1 MSNLAPQSEILNL
14 APSKTSQ
21 TSFSKTIKNNPK
33 EEKAGENERESFL
46 NALLASIE
54 ETNEHLPTH
63 MKISESE
70 IVGEVIQKLQI
81 GNFDEG
87 DKISVFESAPLM
99 QILSV
104 LDKLKTDLSNVKLAN
119 LANNNTLLQ
128 LIKNENNFNALKN
141 ANSLGELLN
150 LAKDMGLEVRDIKVD
165 RLLDLKATFPN
176 LDKKDFFKGAIDNVF
191 KEVLN
196 HKLAHI
202 EKGLDKNLHT
212 QNKTPAKTN
221 EANSLLSKTLQN
233 LDSLIKKEDKT
244 HQFDK
249 AKKENDEE
257 IELKIPIK
265 TNKNEILNEV
275 VEKFSQK
282 TKINEKETQS
292 KETLKLKE
300 EIKEPNLEPKKENLN
315 IQKENFKTQNLKEMT
330 HLGKEPLNKPD
341 ENVNLQEKTKS
352 PLKETVLNATLGK
365 DIAKETIKETPNVKD
380 FMQPDENV
388 NLQEKTKSPLKETVL
403 NATLGKDIAKE
414 TIKET
419 PNVKDFMQPDENV
432 NLQEKTKSPLKET
445 VLNATLGKDIA
456 KETIKETPNVKDFMQ
471 KEFTQKETS
480 KENLKDVKLNH
491 LSEGLKI
498 TSENLTKVVQNKTSE
513 NLFSELLNKET
524 NKELF
529 TKENGENTAD
539 TEKSGIDDL
548 NNLVKDLSRVSQNQK
563 IISPKETLQYF
574 SKDLKEAMEQYKAPI
589 TKLSITLNPSNLGEV
604 EVTLVQRGANLHINF
619 NSNHN
624 AMNLFLQH
632 QAEFKNSLVNMGFTG
647 LEMNFSEQGKR
658 EQQQEKKAKSHYY
671 EENFE
676 EENSPKINLE
686 LVLAKYF

>member
-21 TSFSKTIKNNPK
+21 ASFSKTIKNNPK
-33 EEKAGENERESFL
+33 EEKTGENERESFL
-46 NALLASIE
+46 NSLLASIE

-70 IVGEVIQKLQI
+70 IVGEVMQKLQI

-150 LAKDMGLEVRDIKVD
+150 LAKDMGLEVRNIKVD

-202 EKGLDKNLHT
+202 EKSLDKNLHT
-212 QNKTPAKTN
+212 QNKTPIKTN

-244 HQFDK
+244 RQLDQG
-249 AKKENDEE
+249 KKESDEE
-257 IELKIPIK
+257 IELKTPIK

-300 EIKEPNLEPKKENLN
+300 EIKEPNLELKKENLN
-315 IQKENFKTQNLKEMT
+315 TQKENLKTQKEDLKEMT

-352 PLKETVLNATLGK
+352 PLKEAVLNATLGK
-365 DIAKETIKETPNVKD
+365 DIAKETIKET
-380 FMQPDENV
+380 
-388 NLQEKTKSPLKETVL
+388 L
-403 NATLGKDIAKE
+403 
-414 TIKET
+414 
-419 PNVKDFMQPDENV
+419 
-432 NLQEKTKSPLKET
+432 
-445 VLNATLGKDIA
+445 
-456 KETIKETPNVKDFMQ
+456 NVKDFMQ

-529 TKENGENTAD
+529 TKENGENTAN

-548 NNLVKDLSRVSQNQK
+548 NNLVKDLSRVNQNQK

-647 LEMNFSEQGKR
+647 LEMNFSDQGKK
-658 EQQQEKKAKSHYY
+658 EQQQEKKSKSHYY

-676 EENSPKINLE
+676 EESGPKINLE

>member
-21 TSFSKTIKNNPK
+21 ASFSKTIKNNPK
-33 EEKAGENERESFL
+33 EEKTGENERESFL
-46 NALLASIE
+46 NSLLASIE

-70 IVGEVIQKLQI
+70 IVGEVMQKLQI

-202 EKGLDKNLHT
+202 EKSLDKNLHT
-212 QNKTPAKTN
+212 QNKTPIKTN

-249 AKKENDEE
+249 TKKESDEE
-257 IELKIPIK
+257 IELKTPIK

-300 EIKEPNLEPKKENLN
+300 EIKEPNLESKKENLN
-315 IQKENFKTQNLKEMT
+315 TQKENLKTQKEDLKEMT

-352 PLKETVLNATLGK
+352 PLKEAVLNATLGK
-365 DIAKETIKETPNVKD
+365 DIAKETIKET
-380 FMQPDENV
+380 
-388 NLQEKTKSPLKETVL
+388 L
-403 NATLGKDIAKE
+403 
-414 TIKET
+414 
-419 PNVKDFMQPDENV
+419 
-432 NLQEKTKSPLKET
+432 
-445 VLNATLGKDIA
+445 
-456 KETIKETPNVKDFMQ
+456 NVKDFMQ

-529 TKENGENTAD
+529 TKENGENTAN

-548 NNLVKDLSRVSQNQK
+548 NNLVKDLSRVNQNQK
-563 IISPKETLQYF
+563 IISSKETLQYF

-647 LEMNFSEQGKR
+647 LEMNFSDQGKK
-658 EQQQEKKAKSHYY
+658 EQQQEKKSKSHYY

-676 EENSPKINLE
+676 EESGPKINLE

>member
-21 TSFSKTIKNNPK
+21 ASFSKTIKNNPK

-46 NALLASIE
+46 NSLLASIE

-70 IVGEVIQKLQI
+70 IVGEVMQKLQI

-202 EKGLDKNLHT
+202 EKNLDTNLHT
-212 QNKTPAKTN
+212 QNKTPIKAN

-249 AKKENDEE
+249 TKKESDEE
-257 IELKIPIK
+257 TELKTPIK

-300 EIKEPNLEPKKENLN
+300 EIKEPNLEPKKENLST
-315 IQKENFKTQNLKEMT
+315 QKENLKTQKEDLKETT
-330 HLGKEPLNKPD
+330 HLSKEPLNKSD

-352 PLKETVLNATLGK
+352 PLKEAVLNATLGK
-365 DIAKETIKETPNVKD
+365 DVAKETIKET
-380 FMQPDENV
+380 
-388 NLQEKTKSPLKETVL
+388 L
-403 NATLGKDIAKE
+403 
-414 TIKET
+414 
-419 PNVKDFMQPDENV
+419 
-432 NLQEKTKSPLKET
+432 
-445 VLNATLGKDIA
+445 
-456 KETIKETPNVKDFMQ
+456 NVKDFMQ

-480 KENLKDVKLNH
+480 KENLKDVKLNR

-529 TKENGENTAD
+529 TKENGENTAN

-548 NNLVKDLSRVSQNQK
+548 NNLVKDLSRVNQNQK

-647 LEMNFSEQGKR
+647 LEMNFSDQGKK
-658 EQQQEKKAKSHYY
+658 EQQQEKKSKSHYY

-676 EENSPKINLE
+676 EESGPKINLE

>member
-21 TSFSKTIKNNPK
+21 ASFSKTIKNNPK

-46 NALLASIE
+46 NSLLASIE

-70 IVGEVIQKLQI
+70 IVGEVMQKLQI

-87 DKISVFESAPLM
+87 DKISIFESAPLM

-202 EKGLDKNLHT
+202 EKNLDTNLHT
-212 QNKTPAKTN
+212 QNKTPIKTN

-249 AKKENDEE
+249 TKKENDEE
-257 IELKIPIK
+257 TELKTPIK

-292 KETLKLKE
+292 KETFKLKE
-300 EIKEPNLEPKKENLN
+300 EIKEPNLEPKKENLST
-315 IQKENFKTQNLKEMT
+315 QKENLKTQKEDLKEMA
-330 HLGKEPLNKPD
+330 HLGKEPLNKSD

-352 PLKETVLNATLGK
+352 PLKEAVLNATLGK
-365 DIAKETIKETPNVKD
+365 DVAKETIKET
-380 FMQPDENV
+380 
-388 NLQEKTKSPLKETVL
+388 L
-403 NATLGKDIAKE
+403 
-414 TIKET
+414 
-419 PNVKDFMQPDENV
+419 
-432 NLQEKTKSPLKET
+432 
-445 VLNATLGKDIA
+445 
-456 KETIKETPNVKDFMQ
+456 NVKDFMQ

-529 TKENGENTAD
+529 TKENGENTAN

-548 NNLVKDLSRVSQNQK
+548 NNLVKDLSRVNQNQK

-676 EENSPKINLE
+676 EESGPKINLE

>member
-21 TSFSKTIKNNPK
+21 ASFSKTIKNNPK

-46 NALLASIE
+46 NSLLASIE

-70 IVGEVIQKLQI
+70 IVGEVMQKLQI

-87 DKISVFESAPLM
+87 DKISIFESAPLM

-202 EKGLDKNLHT
+202 EKNLDTNLHT
-212 QNKTPAKTN
+212 QNKTPIKTN

-249 AKKENDEE
+249 TKKENDEE
-257 IELKIPIK
+257 TELKTPIK

-300 EIKEPNLEPKKENLN
+300 EIKESNLEPKKENLST
-315 IQKENFKTQNLKEMT
+315 QKENLKTQKEDLKEMT
-330 HLGKEPLNKPD
+330 HLGKEPLNKSD

-352 PLKETVLNATLGK
+352 PLKEAVLNATLGK
-365 DIAKETIKETPNVKD
+365 DVAKETIKET
-380 FMQPDENV
+380 
-388 NLQEKTKSPLKETVL
+388 L
-403 NATLGKDIAKE
+403 
-414 TIKET
+414 
-419 PNVKDFMQPDENV
+419 
-432 NLQEKTKSPLKET
+432 
-445 VLNATLGKDIA
+445 
-456 KETIKETPNVKDFMQ
+456 NVKDFMQ

-529 TKENGENTAD
+529 TKENGENTAN

-548 NNLVKDLSRVSQNQK
+548 NNLVKDLSRVNQNQK

>member
-21 TSFSKTIKNNPK
+21 ASFSKTIKNNPK

-46 NALLASIE
+46 NSLLASIE

-70 IVGEVIQKLQI
+70 IVGEVMQKLQI

-202 EKGLDKNLHT
+202 EKSLDKNLHT

-233 LDSLIKKEDKT
+233 LDFLIKKEDKT

-257 IELKIPIK
+257 IELKTPIK

-292 KETLKLKE
+292 KETFKLKE
-300 EIKEPNLEPKKENLN
+300 EIKEPNLEPKKENLST
-315 IQKENFKTQNLKEMT
+315 QKENLKTQKEDLKEMA

-352 PLKETVLNATLGK
+352 PLKEAVLNATLGK

-380 FMQPDENV
+380 F
-388 NLQEKTKSPLKETVL
+388 
-403 NATLGKDIAKE
+403 I
-414 TIKET
+414 
-419 PNVKDFMQPDENV
+419 
-432 NLQEKTKSPLKET
+432 
-445 VLNATLGKDIA
+445 
-456 KETIKETPNVKDFMQ
+456 Q

-529 TKENGENTAD
+529 TKENGENTAN

-548 NNLVKDLSRVSQNQK
+548 NNLVKDLSRVNQNQK

-574 SKDLKEAMEQYKAPI
+574 SKDLKEAMQEYKAPI

>member
-21 TSFSKTIKNNPK
+21 ASFGKTIKNNPK

-46 NALLASIE
+46 NSLLASIE

-70 IVGEVIQKLQI
+70 IVGEVMQKLQI
-81 GNFDEG
+81 GNFDER

-202 EKGLDKNLHT
+202 EKNLDTNLHT
-212 QNKTPAKTN
+212 QNKTPIKTN

-249 AKKENDEE
+249 TKKENDEE
-257 IELKIPIK
+257 TELKTPIK

-300 EIKEPNLEPKKENLN
+300 EIKEPNLEPKKENLST
-315 IQKENFKTQNLKEMT
+315 QKENLKTQKEDLKEMT
-330 HLGKEPLNKPD
+330 HLGKEPLNKSD

-352 PLKETVLNATLGK
+352 PLKEAVLNATLGK
-365 DIAKETIKETPNVKD
+365 DVAKETIKET
-380 FMQPDENV
+380 
-388 NLQEKTKSPLKETVL
+388 L
-403 NATLGKDIAKE
+403 
-414 TIKET
+414 
-419 PNVKDFMQPDENV
+419 
-432 NLQEKTKSPLKET
+432 
-445 VLNATLGKDIA
+445 
-456 KETIKETPNVKDFMQ
+456 NVKDFMQ

-529 TKENGENTAD
+529 TKENGENTAN

-548 NNLVKDLSRVSQNQK
+548 NNLVKDLSRVNQNQK

-647 LEMNFSEQGKR
+647 LEMNFSDQGKK
-658 EQQQEKKAKSHYY
+658 EQQQEKKSKSHYY

-676 EENSPKINLE
+676 EESGPKINLE

>member
-21 TSFSKTIKNNPK
+21 ASFGKTIKNNPK

-46 NALLASIE
+46 NSLLASIE

-70 IVGEVIQKLQI
+70 IVGEVMQKLQI

-202 EKGLDKNLHT
+202 EKNLDTNLHT
-212 QNKTPAKTN
+212 QNKTPIKTN

-244 HQFDK
+244 RQLNQG
-249 AKKENDEE
+249 KKESDEE
-257 IELKIPIK
+257 TELKTPIK

-292 KETLKLKE
+292 KETFKLKE
-300 EIKEPNLEPKKENLN
+300 EIKEPNLEPKKENLST
-315 IQKENFKTQNLKEMT
+315 QKENLKTQKEDLKEMT
-330 HLGKEPLNKPD
+330 HLSKEPLNKSD

-352 PLKETVLNATLGK
+352 PLKEAVLNATLGK
-365 DIAKETIKETPNVKD
+365 DVAKETIKET
-380 FMQPDENV
+380 
-388 NLQEKTKSPLKETVL
+388 L
-403 NATLGKDIAKE
+403 
-414 TIKET
+414 
-419 PNVKDFMQPDENV
+419 
-432 NLQEKTKSPLKET
+432 
-445 VLNATLGKDIA
+445 
-456 KETIKETPNVKDFMQ
+456 NVKDFMQ

-529 TKENGENTAD
+529 TKENGENTAN

-548 NNLVKDLSRVSQNQK
+548 NNLVKDLSRVNQNQK

-647 LEMNFSEQGKR
+647 LEMNFSDQGKK
-658 EQQQEKKAKSHYY
+658 EQQQEKKSKSHYY

-676 EENSPKINLE
+676 EESGPKINLE

>member
-1 MSNLAPQSEILNL
+1 MSNLSPQSEILNL

-21 TSFSKTIKNNPK
+21 ASFSKTIKNNPK

-46 NALLASIE
+46 NSLLASIE

-70 IVGEVIQKLQI
+70 IVGEVMQKLQI

-202 EKGLDKNLHT
+202 EKNLDTNLHT
-212 QNKTPAKTN
+212 QNKTPIKTN

-249 AKKENDEE
+249 TKKENDEE
-257 IELKIPIK
+257 TEPKTPIK

-292 KETLKLKE
+292 KETFKLKE
-300 EIKEPNLEPKKENLN
+300 EIKEPNLEPKKENLST
-315 IQKENFKTQNLKEMT
+315 QKENLKTQKEDLKEMA
-330 HLGKEPLNKPD
+330 HLGKEPLNKSD

-352 PLKETVLNATLGK
+352 PLKEAVLNATLGK
-365 DIAKETIKETPNVKD
+365 DVAKETIKET
-380 FMQPDENV
+380 
-388 NLQEKTKSPLKETVL
+388 L
-403 NATLGKDIAKE
+403 
-414 TIKET
+414 
-419 PNVKDFMQPDENV
+419 
-432 NLQEKTKSPLKET
+432 
-445 VLNATLGKDIA
+445 
-456 KETIKETPNVKDFMQ
+456 NVKDFMQ

-529 TKENGENTAD
+529 TKENGENTAN

-548 NNLVKDLSRVSQNQK
+548 NNLVKDLSRVNQNQK

-647 LEMNFSEQGKR
+647 LEMNFSDQGKK

>member
-21 TSFSKTIKNNPK
+21 ASFSKTIKNNPK

-54 ETNEHLPTH
+54 ETNEYLPTH

-70 IVGEVIQKLQI
+70 IVGEVMQKLQI

-150 LAKDMGLEVRDIKVD
+150 LAKDMGLEVRDIKID

-202 EKGLDKNLHT
+202 EKSLDKNLHT

-233 LDSLIKKEDKT
+233 LDFLIKKEDKT

-257 IELKIPIK
+257 IELKTPIK

-292 KETLKLKE
+292 KETFKLKE
-300 EIKEPNLEPKKENLN
+300 EIKEPNLEPKKENLST
-315 IQKENFKTQNLKEMT
+315 QKENLKTQKEDLKEMT
-330 HLGKEPLNKPD
+330 HLGKEPLNKSD

-352 PLKETVLNATLGK
+352 PLKEAVLNATLGK
-365 DIAKETIKETPNVKD
+365 DVAKETIKET
-380 FMQPDENV
+380 
-388 NLQEKTKSPLKETVL
+388 L
-403 NATLGKDIAKE
+403 
-414 TIKET
+414 
-419 PNVKDFMQPDENV
+419 
-432 NLQEKTKSPLKET
+432 
-445 VLNATLGKDIA
+445 
-456 KETIKETPNVKDFMQ
+456 NVKDFMQ

-480 KENLKDVKLNH
+480 KENLKDVKLNR

-529 TKENGENTAD
+529 TKENGENTAN

-548 NNLVKDLSRVSQNQK
+548 NNLVKDLSRVNQNQK

-647 LEMNFSEQGKR
+647 LEMNFSDQGKK
-658 EQQQEKKAKSHYY
+658 EQQQEKKSKSHYY

-676 EENSPKINLE
+676 EESGPKINLE

>member
-21 TSFSKTIKNNPK
+21 ASFGKTIKNNPK

-46 NALLASIE
+46 NSLLASIE

-70 IVGEVIQKLQI
+70 IVGEVMQKLQI

-202 EKGLDKNLHT
+202 EKNLDTNLHT
-212 QNKTPAKTN
+212 QNKTPIKTN

-244 HQFDK
+244 RQLNQG
-249 AKKENDEE
+249 KKESDEE
-257 IELKIPIK
+257 TELKTPIK

-292 KETLKLKE
+292 KETFKLKE
-300 EIKEPNLEPKKENLN
+300 A
-315 IQKENFKTQNLKEMT
+315 
-330 HLGKEPLNKPD
+330 
-341 ENVNLQEKTKS
+341 
-352 PLKETVLNATLGK
+352 VLNATLGK
-365 DIAKETIKETPNVKD
+365 DVAKETIKET
-380 FMQPDENV
+380 
-388 NLQEKTKSPLKETVL
+388 L
-403 NATLGKDIAKE
+403 
-414 TIKET
+414 
-419 PNVKDFMQPDENV
+419 
-432 NLQEKTKSPLKET
+432 
-445 VLNATLGKDIA
+445 
-456 KETIKETPNVKDFMQ
+456 NVKDFMQ

-529 TKENGENTAD
+529 TKENGENTAN

-548 NNLVKDLSRVSQNQK
+548 NNLVKDLSRVNQNQK

-647 LEMNFSEQGKR
+647 LEMNFSDQGKK
-658 EQQQEKKAKSHYY
+658 EQQQEKKSKSHYY

-676 EENSPKINLE
+676 EESGPKINLE

>member
-21 TSFSKTIKNNPK
+21 ASFSKTIKNNPK
-33 EEKAGENERESFL
+33 EEKTGENERESFL
-46 NALLASIE
+46 NSLLASIE

-70 IVGEVIQKLQI
+70 IVGEVMQKLQI

-128 LIKNENNFNALKN
+128 LIKNENNFNALKS

-150 LAKDMGLEVRDIKVD
+150 LAKDMGLEVRNIKVD

-202 EKGLDKNLHT
+202 EKSLDKNLHT
-212 QNKTPAKTN
+212 QNKTPIKTN

-249 AKKENDEE
+249 TKKESDEE
-257 IELKIPIK
+257 IELKTPIK

-300 EIKEPNLEPKKENLN
+300 EIKEPNLELKKENLN
-315 IQKENFKTQNLKEMT
+315 TQKENLKTQKEDLKEMT

-352 PLKETVLNATLGK
+352 PLKEAVLNATLGK
-365 DIAKETIKETPNVKD
+365 DIAKETIKET
-380 FMQPDENV
+380 
-388 NLQEKTKSPLKETVL
+388 L
-403 NATLGKDIAKE
+403 
-414 TIKET
+414 
-419 PNVKDFMQPDENV
+419 
-432 NLQEKTKSPLKET
+432 
-445 VLNATLGKDIA
+445 
-456 KETIKETPNVKDFMQ
+456 NVKDFMQ

-529 TKENGENTAD
+529 TKENGENTAN

-548 NNLVKDLSRVSQNQK
+548 NNLVKDLSRVNQNQK

-647 LEMNFSEQGKR
+647 LEMNFSDQGKK
-658 EQQQEKKAKSHYY
+658 EQQQEKKSKSHYY

-676 EENSPKINLE
+676 EESGPKINLE

>member
-1 MSNLAPQSEILNL
+1 MSNLSPQSEILNL

-21 TSFSKTIKNNPK
+21 ASFSKTIKNNPK

-46 NALLASIE
+46 NSLLASIE

-70 IVGEVIQKLQI
+70 IVGEVMQKLQI

-87 DKISVFESAPLM
+87 DKISIFESAPLM

-202 EKGLDKNLHT
+202 EKNLDTNLHT
-212 QNKTPAKTN
+212 QNKTPIKTN

-249 AKKENDEE
+249 TKKESDEE
-257 IELKIPIK
+257 TELKTPIK

-300 EIKEPNLEPKKENLN
+300 EIKEPNLEPKKENLST
-315 IQKENFKTQNLKEMT
+315 QKENLKTQKEDLKEMT
-330 HLGKEPLNKPD
+330 HLGKEPLNKSD

-352 PLKETVLNATLGK
+352 PLKEAVLNATLGK
-365 DIAKETIKETPNVKD
+365 DVAKETIKET
-380 FMQPDENV
+380 
-388 NLQEKTKSPLKETVL
+388 L
-403 NATLGKDIAKE
+403 
-414 TIKET
+414 
-419 PNVKDFMQPDENV
+419 
-432 NLQEKTKSPLKET
+432 
-445 VLNATLGKDIA
+445 
-456 KETIKETPNVKDFMQ
+456 NVKDFMQ

-529 TKENGENTAD
+529 TKENGENTAN

-548 NNLVKDLSRVSQNQK
+548 NNLVKDLSRVNQNQK

-647 LEMNFSEQGKR
+647 LEMNFSDQGKK
-658 EQQQEKKAKSHYY
+658 EQQQEKKSKSHYY

-676 EENSPKINLE
+676 EESGPKINLE

>member
-1 MSNLAPQSEILNL
+1 MSNLSPQSEILNL

-21 TSFSKTIKNNPK
+21 ASFSKTIKNNPK

-46 NALLASIE
+46 NSLLASIE

-70 IVGEVIQKLQI
+70 IVGEVMQKLQI

-87 DKISVFESAPLM
+87 DKISIFESAPLM

-202 EKGLDKNLHT
+202 EKNLDTNLHT
-212 QNKTPAKTN
+212 QNKTPIKTN

-244 HQFDK
+244 RQLDQG
-249 AKKENDEE
+249 KKESDEE
-257 IELKIPIK
+257 TELKTPIK

-300 EIKEPNLEPKKENLN
+300 EIKEPNLEPKKENLST
-315 IQKENFKTQNLKEMT
+315 QKENLKTQKEDLKEMT
-330 HLGKEPLNKPD
+330 HLGKEPLNKSD

-352 PLKETVLNATLGK
+352 PLKEAVLNATLGK
-365 DIAKETIKETPNVKD
+365 DVAKETIKET
-380 FMQPDENV
+380 
-388 NLQEKTKSPLKETVL
+388 L
-403 NATLGKDIAKE
+403 
-414 TIKET
+414 
-419 PNVKDFMQPDENV
+419 
-432 NLQEKTKSPLKET
+432 
-445 VLNATLGKDIA
+445 
-456 KETIKETPNVKDFMQ
+456 NVKDFMQ

-529 TKENGENTAD
+529 TKENGENTAN

-548 NNLVKDLSRVSQNQK
+548 NNLVKDLSRVNQNQK

-647 LEMNFSEQGKR
+647 LEMNFSDQGKK
-658 EQQQEKKAKSHYY
+658 EQQQEKKSKSHYY

-676 EENSPKINLE
+676 EESGPKINLE

>member
-21 TSFSKTIKNNPK
+21 ASFSKTIKNNPK

-46 NALLASIE
+46 NSLLASIE

-70 IVGEVIQKLQI
+70 IVGEVMQKLQI

-104 LDKLKTDLSNVKLAN
+104 LDKLKTDLSDVKLAN

-202 EKGLDKNLHT
+202 EKNLDTNLHT
-212 QNKTPAKTN
+212 QNKTPIKTN

-249 AKKENDEE
+249 TKKESDEE
-257 IELKIPIK
+257 TELKTPIK

-300 EIKEPNLEPKKENLN
+300 EIKEPNLEPKKENLST
-315 IQKENFKTQNLKEMT
+315 QKENLKTQKEDLKEMT
-330 HLGKEPLNKPD
+330 HLSKEPLNKSD

-352 PLKETVLNATLGK
+352 PLKEAVLNATLGK
-365 DIAKETIKETPNVKD
+365 DVAKETIKET
-380 FMQPDENV
+380 
-388 NLQEKTKSPLKETVL
+388 L
-403 NATLGKDIAKE
+403 
-414 TIKET
+414 
-419 PNVKDFMQPDENV
+419 
-432 NLQEKTKSPLKET
+432 
-445 VLNATLGKDIA
+445 
-456 KETIKETPNVKDFMQ
+456 NVKDFMQ

-529 TKENGENTAD
+529 TKENGENTAN

-548 NNLVKDLSRVSQNQK
+548 NNLVKDLSRVNQNQK

-647 LEMNFSEQGKR
+647 LEMNFSDQGKK
-658 EQQQEKKAKSHYY
+658 EQQQEKKSKSHYY

-676 EENSPKINLE
+676 EESGPKINLE

>member
-21 TSFSKTIKNNPK
+21 ASFSKTIKNNPK

-46 NALLASIE
+46 NSLLASIE

-70 IVGEVIQKLQI
+70 IVGEVMQKLQI

-202 EKGLDKNLHT
+202 EKNLDTNLHT
-212 QNKTPAKTN
+212 QNKTPIKTN

-244 HQFDK
+244 RQLNQG
-249 AKKENDEE
+249 KKESNEE
-257 IELKIPIK
+257 TELKTPIK

-292 KETLKLKE
+292 KETFKLKE
-300 EIKEPNLEPKKENLN
+300 EIKEPNLEPKKENLST
-315 IQKENFKTQNLKEMT
+315 QKENLKTQKEDLKEMA
-330 HLGKEPLNKPD
+330 HLGKEPLNKSD

-352 PLKETVLNATLGK
+352 PLKEAVLNATLGK
-365 DIAKETIKETPNVKD
+365 DVAKETIKET
-380 FMQPDENV
+380 
-388 NLQEKTKSPLKETVL
+388 L
-403 NATLGKDIAKE
+403 
-414 TIKET
+414 
-419 PNVKDFMQPDENV
+419 
-432 NLQEKTKSPLKET
+432 
-445 VLNATLGKDIA
+445 
-456 KETIKETPNVKDFMQ
+456 NVKDFMQ

-529 TKENGENTAD
+529 TKENGENTAN

-548 NNLVKDLSRVSQNQK
+548 NNLVKDLSRVNQNQK

-647 LEMNFSEQGKR
+647 LEMNFSDQGKK
-658 EQQQEKKAKSHYY
+658 EQQQEKKSKSHYY

-676 EENSPKINLE
+676 EESGPKINLE

>member
-21 TSFSKTIKNNPK
+21 ASFSKTIKNNPK
-33 EEKAGENERESFL
+33 EEKTGENERESFL
-46 NALLASIE
+46 NSLLASIE

-70 IVGEVIQKLQI
+70 IVGEVMQKLQI

-128 LIKNENNFNALKN
+128 LIKNENNFNALKS

-150 LAKDMGLEVRDIKVD
+150 LAKDMGLEVRNIKVD

-202 EKGLDKNLHT
+202 EKSLNKNLHT
-212 QNKTPAKTN
+212 QNKTPIKTN

-249 AKKENDEE
+249 TKKESDEE
-257 IELKIPIK
+257 IELKTPIK

-300 EIKEPNLEPKKENLN
+300 EIKEPNLELKKENLN
-315 IQKENFKTQNLKEMT
+315 TQKENLKTQKEDLKEMT

-352 PLKETVLNATLGK
+352 PLKEAVLNATLGK
-365 DIAKETIKETPNVKD
+365 DIAKETIKET
-380 FMQPDENV
+380 
-388 NLQEKTKSPLKETVL
+388 L
-403 NATLGKDIAKE
+403 
-414 TIKET
+414 
-419 PNVKDFMQPDENV
+419 
-432 NLQEKTKSPLKET
+432 
-445 VLNATLGKDIA
+445 
-456 KETIKETPNVKDFMQ
+456 NVKDFMQ

-529 TKENGENTAD
+529 TKENGENTAN

-548 NNLVKDLSRVSQNQK
+548 NNLVKDLSRVNQNQK

-647 LEMNFSEQGKR
+647 LEMNFSDQGKK
-658 EQQQEKKAKSHYY
+658 EQQQEKKSKSHYY

-676 EENSPKINLE
+676 EESGPKINLE

>member
-21 TSFSKTIKNNPK
+21 ASFSKTIKNNPK

-54 ETNEHLPTH
+54 ETNEYLPTH

-70 IVGEVIQKLQI
+70 IVGEVMQKLQI

-202 EKGLDKNLHT
+202 EKSLDKNLHT

-233 LDSLIKKEDKT
+233 LDSLIKKENKT

-249 AKKENDEE
+249 TKKENDEE
-257 IELKIPIK
+257 IELKTPIK

-292 KETLKLKE
+292 KETFKLKE
-300 EIKEPNLEPKKENLN
+300 EIKEPNLEPKKENLST
-315 IQKENFKTQNLKEMT
+315 QKENLKTQKEDLKEMA
-330 HLGKEPLNKPD
+330 HLGKEPLNKSD

-352 PLKETVLNATLGK
+352 PLKEAVLNATLGK
-365 DIAKETIKETPNVKD
+365 DVAKETIKET
-380 FMQPDENV
+380 
-388 NLQEKTKSPLKETVL
+388 L
-403 NATLGKDIAKE
+403 
-414 TIKET
+414 
-419 PNVKDFMQPDENV
+419 
-432 NLQEKTKSPLKET
+432 
-445 VLNATLGKDIA
+445 
-456 KETIKETPNVKDFMQ
+456 NVKDFMQ

-529 TKENGENTAD
+529 TKENGENTAN

-548 NNLVKDLSRVSQNQK
+548 NNLVKDLSRVNQNQK

>member
-1 MSNLAPQSEILNL
+1 MSNLSPQSEILNL

-21 TSFSKTIKNNPK
+21 ASFSKTIKNNPK

-46 NALLASIE
+46 NSLLASIE

-70 IVGEVIQKLQI
+70 SEIVGEVMQKLQI

-87 DKISVFESAPLM
+87 DKISIFESAPLM

-202 EKGLDKNLHT
+202 EKNLDTNLHT
-212 QNKTPAKTN
+212 QNKTPIKTN

-249 AKKENDEE
+249 TKKESDEE
-257 IELKIPIK
+257 TELKTPIK

-300 EIKEPNLEPKKENLN
+300 EIKEPNLEPKKENLST
-315 IQKENFKTQNLKEMT
+315 QKENLKTQKEDLKETT
-330 HLGKEPLNKPD
+330 HLSKEPLNKSD

-352 PLKETVLNATLGK
+352 PLKEAVLNATLGK
-365 DIAKETIKETPNVKD
+365 DVAKETIKET
-380 FMQPDENV
+380 
-388 NLQEKTKSPLKETVL
+388 L
-403 NATLGKDIAKE
+403 
-414 TIKET
+414 
-419 PNVKDFMQPDENV
+419 
-432 NLQEKTKSPLKET
+432 
-445 VLNATLGKDIA
+445 
-456 KETIKETPNVKDFMQ
+456 NVKDFMQ

-529 TKENGENTAD
+529 TKENGENTAN

-548 NNLVKDLSRVSQNQK
+548 NNLVKDLSRVNQNQK

-647 LEMNFSEQGKR
+647 LEMNFSDQGKK
-658 EQQQEKKAKSHYY
+658 EQQQEKKSKSHYY

-676 EENSPKINLE
+676 EESGPKINLE

>member
-21 TSFSKTIKNNPK
+21 ASFGKTIKNNPK

-46 NALLASIE
+46 NSLLASIE

-70 IVGEVIQKLQI
+70 IVGEVMQKLQI

-202 EKGLDKNLHT
+202 EKNLDTNLHT
-212 QNKTPAKTN
+212 QNKTPIKTN

-233 LDSLIKKEDKT
+233 LDSLIKKEDKA
-244 HQFDK
+244 HQLDQG
-249 AKKENDEE
+249 KKESDEE
-257 IELKIPIK
+257 TELKTPIK

-300 EIKEPNLEPKKENLN
+300 EIKEPNLEPKKENLST
-315 IQKENFKTQNLKEMT
+315 QKENLKTQKEDLKEMT
-330 HLGKEPLNKPD
+330 HLGKEPLNKSD

-352 PLKETVLNATLGK
+352 PLKEAVLNATLGK
-365 DIAKETIKETPNVKD
+365 DVAKETIKET
-380 FMQPDENV
+380 
-388 NLQEKTKSPLKETVL
+388 L
-403 NATLGKDIAKE
+403 
-414 TIKET
+414 
-419 PNVKDFMQPDENV
+419 
-432 NLQEKTKSPLKET
+432 
-445 VLNATLGKDIA
+445 
-456 KETIKETPNVKDFMQ
+456 NVKDFMQ

-529 TKENGENTAD
+529 TKENGENTAN

-548 NNLVKDLSRVSQNQK
+548 NNLVKDLSRVNQNQK

>member
-1 MSNLAPQSEILNL
+1 MSNLSPQSEILNL

-21 TSFSKTIKNNPK
+21 ASFSKTIKNNPK

-46 NALLASIE
+46 NSLLASIE

-70 IVGEVIQKLQI
+70 IVGEVMQKLQI

-87 DKISVFESAPLM
+87 DKISIFESAPLM

-202 EKGLDKNLHT
+202 EKNLDTNLHT
-212 QNKTPAKTN
+212 QNKTPIKTN

-244 HQFDK
+244 RQLDQG
-249 AKKENDEE
+249 KKESDEE
-257 IELKIPIK
+257 TELKTPIK

-292 KETLKLKE
+292 KETFKLKE
-300 EIKEPNLEPKKENLN
+300 EIKEPNLEPKKENLST
-315 IQKENFKTQNLKEMT
+315 QKENLKTQKEDLKEMT
-330 HLGKEPLNKPD
+330 HLGKEPLNKSD

-352 PLKETVLNATLGK
+352 PLKEAVLNATLGK
-365 DIAKETIKETPNVKD
+365 DVAKETIKET
-380 FMQPDENV
+380 
-388 NLQEKTKSPLKETVL
+388 L
-403 NATLGKDIAKE
+403 
-414 TIKET
+414 
-419 PNVKDFMQPDENV
+419 
-432 NLQEKTKSPLKET
+432 
-445 VLNATLGKDIA
+445 
-456 KETIKETPNVKDFMQ
+456 NVKDFMQ

-529 TKENGENTAD
+529 TKENGENTAN

-548 NNLVKDLSRVSQNQK
+548 NNLVKDLSRVNQNQK

-647 LEMNFSEQGKR
+647 LEMNFSDQGKK
-658 EQQQEKKAKSHYY
+658 EQQQEKKSKSHYY

-676 EENSPKINLE
+676 EESGPKINLE

>member
-21 TSFSKTIKNNPK
+21 ASFSKTIKNNPK

-46 NALLASIE
+46 NSLLASIE

-70 IVGEVIQKLQI
+70 IVGEVMQKLQI

-202 EKGLDKNLHT
+202 EKNLDTNLHT
-212 QNKTPAKTN
+212 QNKTPIKTN

-249 AKKENDEE
+249 TKKESDEE
-257 IELKIPIK
+257 TELKTPIK

-300 EIKEPNLEPKKENLN
+300 EIKEPNLEPKKENLST
-315 IQKENFKTQNLKEMT
+315 QKENLKTQKEDLKEMA
-330 HLGKEPLNKPD
+330 HLGKEPLNKSD

-352 PLKETVLNATLGK
+352 PLKEAVLNATLGK
-365 DIAKETIKETPNVKD
+365 DVAKETIKET
-380 FMQPDENV
+380 
-388 NLQEKTKSPLKETVL
+388 L
-403 NATLGKDIAKE
+403 
-414 TIKET
+414 
-419 PNVKDFMQPDENV
+419 
-432 NLQEKTKSPLKET
+432 
-445 VLNATLGKDIA
+445 
-456 KETIKETPNVKDFMQ
+456 NVKDFMQ

-529 TKENGENTAD
+529 TKENGENTAN

-548 NNLVKDLSRVSQNQK
+548 NNLVKDLSRVNQNQK

-647 LEMNFSEQGKR
+647 LEMNFSDQGKK
-658 EQQQEKKAKSHYY
+658 EQQQEKKSKSHYY

-676 EENSPKINLE
+676 EESGPKINLE

>member
-21 TSFSKTIKNNPK
+21 ASFSKTIKNNPK

-46 NALLASIE
+46 NSLLASIE

-70 IVGEVIQKLQI
+70 IVGEVMQKLQI

-87 DKISVFESAPLM
+87 DKISIFESAPLM

-202 EKGLDKNLHT
+202 EKNLDTNLHT
-212 QNKTPAKTN
+212 QNKTPIKTN

-249 AKKENDEE
+249 TKKENDEE
-257 IELKIPIK
+257 TELKTPIK

-300 EIKEPNLEPKKENLN
+300 EIKEPNLEPKKENLST
-315 IQKENFKTQNLKEMT
+315 QKENLKTQKEDLKEMT
-330 HLGKEPLNKPD
+330 HLGKEPLNKSD

-352 PLKETVLNATLGK
+352 PLKEAVLNATLGK
-365 DIAKETIKETPNVKD
+365 DVAKETIKET
-380 FMQPDENV
+380 
-388 NLQEKTKSPLKETVL
+388 L
-403 NATLGKDIAKE
+403 
-414 TIKET
+414 
-419 PNVKDFMQPDENV
+419 
-432 NLQEKTKSPLKET
+432 
-445 VLNATLGKDIA
+445 
-456 KETIKETPNVKDFMQ
+456 NVKDFMQ

-529 TKENGENTAD
+529 TKENGENTAN

-548 NNLVKDLSRVSQNQK
+548 NNLVKDLSRVNQNQK

-647 LEMNFSEQGKR
+647 LEMNFSDQGKK
-658 EQQQEKKAKSHYY
+658 EQQQEKKSKSHYY

-676 EENSPKINLE
+676 EESGPKINLE

>member
-21 TSFSKTIKNNPK
+21 ASFSKTIKNNPK

-46 NALLASIE
+46 NSLLASIE

-70 IVGEVIQKLQI
+70 IVGEVMQKLQI

-202 EKGLDKNLHT
+202 EKNLDTNLHT
-212 QNKTPAKTN
+212 QNKTPIKTN

-249 AKKENDEE
+249 TKKENDEE
-257 IELKIPIK
+257 TELKTPIK

-292 KETLKLKE
+292 KETFKLKE
-300 EIKEPNLEPKKENLN
+300 EIKEPNLEPKKENLST
-315 IQKENFKTQNLKEMT
+315 QKENLKTQKEDLKEMA
-330 HLGKEPLNKPD
+330 HLGKEPLNKSD

-352 PLKETVLNATLGK
+352 PLKEAVLNATLGK
-365 DIAKETIKETPNVKD
+365 DVAKETIKET
-380 FMQPDENV
+380 
-388 NLQEKTKSPLKETVL
+388 L
-403 NATLGKDIAKE
+403 
-414 TIKET
+414 
-419 PNVKDFMQPDENV
+419 
-432 NLQEKTKSPLKET
+432 
-445 VLNATLGKDIA
+445 
-456 KETIKETPNVKDFMQ
+456 NVKDFMQ

-529 TKENGENTAD
+529 TKENGENTAN

-548 NNLVKDLSRVSQNQK
+548 NNLVKDLSRVNQNQK

-589 TKLSITLNPSNLGEV
+589 TKLSITLNPSNLGEI

>member
-1 MSNLAPQSEILNL
+1 MSNLSPQSEILNL

-21 TSFSKTIKNNPK
+21 ASFSKTIKNNPK

-46 NALLASIE
+46 NSLLASIE

-70 IVGEVIQKLQI
+70 IVGEVMQKLQI

-202 EKGLDKNLHT
+202 EKNLDTNLHT
-212 QNKTPAKTN
+212 QNKTPIKTN

-249 AKKENDEE
+249 TKKESDEE
-257 IELKIPIK
+257 TELKTPIK

-300 EIKEPNLEPKKENLN
+300 EIKEPNLEPKKENLST
-315 IQKENFKTQNLKEMT
+315 QKENLKTQKEDLKEMT
-330 HLGKEPLNKPD
+330 HLGKEPLNKSD

-352 PLKETVLNATLGK
+352 PLKEAVLNATLGK
-365 DIAKETIKETPNVKD
+365 DVAKETIKET
-380 FMQPDENV
+380 
-388 NLQEKTKSPLKETVL
+388 L
-403 NATLGKDIAKE
+403 
-414 TIKET
+414 
-419 PNVKDFMQPDENV
+419 
-432 NLQEKTKSPLKET
+432 
-445 VLNATLGKDIA
+445 
-456 KETIKETPNVKDFMQ
+456 NVKDFMQ

-529 TKENGENTAD
+529 TKENGENTAN
-539 TEKSGIDDL
+539 TEKSSIDDL
-548 NNLVKDLSRVSQNQK
+548 NNLVKDLSRVNQNQK

-647 LEMNFSEQGKR
+647 LEMNFSDQGKK
-658 EQQQEKKAKSHYY
+658 EQQQEKKSKSHYY

-676 EENSPKINLE
+676 EESGPKINLE

>member
-21 TSFSKTIKNNPK
+21 ASFSKTIKNNPK

-46 NALLASIE
+46 NSLLASIE

-70 IVGEVIQKLQI
+70 IVGEVMQKLQI

-202 EKGLDKNLHT
+202 EKNLDTNLHT
-212 QNKTPAKTN
+212 QNKTPIKTN

-249 AKKENDEE
+249 TKKENDEE
-257 IELKIPIK
+257 TEPKTPIK

-300 EIKEPNLEPKKENLN
+300 PKKENLST
-315 IQKENFKTQNLKEMT
+315 QKENLKTQKEDLKEMT
-330 HLGKEPLNKPD
+330 HLGKEPLNKSD

-352 PLKETVLNATLGK
+352 PLKEAVLNATLGK
-365 DIAKETIKETPNVKD
+365 DVAKETIKET
-380 FMQPDENV
+380 
-388 NLQEKTKSPLKETVL
+388 L
-403 NATLGKDIAKE
+403 
-414 TIKET
+414 
-419 PNVKDFMQPDENV
+419 
-432 NLQEKTKSPLKET
+432 
-445 VLNATLGKDIA
+445 
-456 KETIKETPNVKDFMQ
+456 NVKDFMQ

-529 TKENGENTAD
+529 TKENGENTAN

-548 NNLVKDLSRVSQNQK
+548 NNLVKDLSRVNQNQK

-647 LEMNFSEQGKR
+647 LEMNFSDQGKK
-658 EQQQEKKAKSHYY
+658 EQQQEKKSKSHYY

-676 EENSPKINLE
+676 EESGPKINLE

>member
-21 TSFSKTIKNNPK
+21 ASFSKTIKNNPK

-46 NALLASIE
+46 NSLLASIE

-70 IVGEVIQKLQI
+70 IVGEVMQKLQI

-202 EKGLDKNLHT
+202 EKNLDTNLHT
-212 QNKTPAKTN
+212 QNKTPIKTN

-249 AKKENDEE
+249 TKKENDEE
-257 IELKIPIK
+257 TELKTPIK

-292 KETLKLKE
+292 KETFKLKE
-300 EIKEPNLEPKKENLN
+300 EIKEPNLEPKKENLST
-315 IQKENFKTQNLKEMT
+315 QKENLKTQKEDLKETT
-330 HLGKEPLNKPD
+330 HLSKEPLNKSD

-352 PLKETVLNATLGK
+352 PLKEAVLNATLGK
-365 DIAKETIKETPNVKD
+365 DVAKETIKET
-380 FMQPDENV
+380 
-388 NLQEKTKSPLKETVL
+388 L
-403 NATLGKDIAKE
+403 
-414 TIKET
+414 
-419 PNVKDFMQPDENV
+419 
-432 NLQEKTKSPLKET
+432 
-445 VLNATLGKDIA
+445 
-456 KETIKETPNVKDFMQ
+456 NVKDFMQ

-529 TKENGENTAD
+529 TKENGENTAN

-548 NNLVKDLSRVSQNQK
+548 NNLVKDLSRVNQNQK

-647 LEMNFSEQGKR
+647 LEMNFSDQGKK
-658 EQQQEKKAKSHYY
+658 EQQQEKKSKSHYY

-676 EENSPKINLE
+676 EESGPKINLE

>member
-21 TSFSKTIKNNPK
+21 ASFSKTIKNNPK
-33 EEKAGENERESFL
+33 EEKTGENERESFL
-46 NALLASIE
+46 NSLLASIE

-70 IVGEVIQKLQI
+70 IVGEVMQKLQI

-150 LAKDMGLEVRDIKVD
+150 LAKDMGLEVRNIKVD

-202 EKGLDKNLHT
+202 EKSLDKNLHT
-212 QNKTPAKTN
+212 QNKTPIKTN

-244 HQFDK
+244 RQLDQG
-249 AKKENDEE
+249 KKESDEE
-257 IELKIPIK
+257 IELKTPIK

-300 EIKEPNLEPKKENLN
+300 EIKEPNLESKKENLN
-315 IQKENFKTQNLKEMT
+315 TQKENLKTQKEDLKEMT

-352 PLKETVLNATLGK
+352 PLKEAVLNATLGK
-365 DIAKETIKETPNVKD
+365 DIAKETIKET
-380 FMQPDENV
+380 
-388 NLQEKTKSPLKETVL
+388 L
-403 NATLGKDIAKE
+403 
-414 TIKET
+414 
-419 PNVKDFMQPDENV
+419 
-432 NLQEKTKSPLKET
+432 
-445 VLNATLGKDIA
+445 
-456 KETIKETPNVKDFMQ
+456 NVKDFMQ

-529 TKENGENTAD
+529 TKENGENTAN

-548 NNLVKDLSRVSQNQK
+548 NNLVKDLSRVNQNQK
-563 IISPKETLQYF
+563 IISSKETLQYF

-647 LEMNFSEQGKR
+647 LEMNFSDQGKK
-658 EQQQEKKAKSHYY
+658 EQQQEKKSKSHYY

-676 EENSPKINLE
+676 EESGPKINLE

>member
-21 TSFSKTIKNNPK
+21 ASFSKTIKNNPK

-46 NALLASIE
+46 NSLLASIE

-70 IVGEVIQKLQI
+70 IVGEVMQKLQI

-202 EKGLDKNLHT
+202 EKNLDTNLHT
-212 QNKTPAKTN
+212 QNKTPIKTN

-249 AKKENDEE
+249 TKKENDEE
-257 IELKIPIK
+257 TELKTPIK

-300 EIKEPNLEPKKENLN
+300 EIKEPNLEPKKENLST
-315 IQKENFKTQNLKEMT
+315 QKENLKTQKEDLKEMT
-330 HLGKEPLNKPD
+330 HLGKEPLNKSD

-352 PLKETVLNATLGK
+352 PLKEAVLNATLGK
-365 DIAKETIKETPNVKD
+365 DVAKETIKET
-380 FMQPDENV
+380 
-388 NLQEKTKSPLKETVL
+388 L
-403 NATLGKDIAKE
+403 
-414 TIKET
+414 
-419 PNVKDFMQPDENV
+419 
-432 NLQEKTKSPLKET
+432 
-445 VLNATLGKDIA
+445 
-456 KETIKETPNVKDFMQ
+456 NVKDFMQ

-529 TKENGENTAD
+529 TKESGENTAN

-548 NNLVKDLSRVSQNQK
+548 NNLVKDLSRVNQNQK

-647 LEMNFSEQGKR
+647 LEMNFSDQGKK
-658 EQQQEKKAKSHYY
+658 EQQQEKKSKSHYY

-676 EENSPKINLE
+676 EESGPKINLE

>member
-1 MSNLAPQSEILNL
+1 PQSEILNL

-21 TSFSKTIKNNPK
+21 ASFSKTIKNNPK

-46 NALLASIE
+46 NSLLASIE

-70 IVGEVIQKLQI
+70 IVGEVMQKLQI

-202 EKGLDKNLHT
+202 EKNLDTNLHT
-212 QNKTPAKTN
+212 QNKTPIKTN

-244 HQFDK
+244 RQLDQG
-249 AKKENDEE
+249 KKESDEE
-257 IELKIPIK
+257 TELKTPIK

-292 KETLKLKE
+292 KETFKLKE
-300 EIKEPNLEPKKENLN
+300 EIKEPNLEPKKENLST
-315 IQKENFKTQNLKEMT
+315 QKENLKTQKEDLKEMT
-330 HLGKEPLNKPD
+330 HLGKEPLNKSD

-352 PLKETVLNATLGK
+352 PFKEAVLNATLGK
-365 DIAKETIKETPNVKD
+365 DVAKETIKETLNVKD
-380 FMQPDENV
+380 F
-388 NLQEKTKSPLKETVL
+388 
-403 NATLGKDIAKE
+403 I
-414 TIKET
+414 
-419 PNVKDFMQPDENV
+419 
-432 NLQEKTKSPLKET
+432 
-445 VLNATLGKDIA
+445 
-456 KETIKETPNVKDFMQ
+456 Q

-529 TKENGENTAD
+529 TKENGENTAN

-548 NNLVKDLSRVSQNQK
+548 NNLVKDLSRVNQNQK

-647 LEMNFSEQGKR
+647 LEMNFSDQGKK
-658 EQQQEKKAKSHYY
+658 EQQQEKKSKSHYY

-676 EENSPKINLE
+676 EESGPKINLE

>member
-21 TSFSKTIKNNPK
+21 ASFSKTIKNNPK

-46 NALLASIE
+46 NSLLASIE

-70 IVGEVIQKLQI
+70 IVGEVMQKLQI

-150 LAKDMGLEVRDIKVD
+150 LAKDMGLEVRDIKID

-202 EKGLDKNLHT
+202 EKNLDTNLHT
-212 QNKTPAKTN
+212 QNKTPIKTN

-244 HQFDK
+244 RQLDQG
-249 AKKENDEE
+249 KKESDEE
-257 IELKIPIK
+257 TELKTPIK

-300 EIKEPNLEPKKENLN
+300 EIKEPNLEPKKENLST
-315 IQKENFKTQNLKEMT
+315 QKENLKTQKEDLKEMT
-330 HLGKEPLNKPD
+330 HLGKEPLNKSD

-352 PLKETVLNATLGK
+352 PLKEAVLNATLGK
-365 DIAKETIKETPNVKD
+365 DVAKETIKET
-380 FMQPDENV
+380 
-388 NLQEKTKSPLKETVL
+388 L
-403 NATLGKDIAKE
+403 
-414 TIKET
+414 
-419 PNVKDFMQPDENV
+419 
-432 NLQEKTKSPLKET
+432 
-445 VLNATLGKDIA
+445 
-456 KETIKETPNVKDFMQ
+456 NVKDFMQ

-529 TKENGENTAD
+529 TKENGENTAN
-539 TEKSGIDDL
+539 TEKSSIDDL
-548 NNLVKDLSRVSQNQK
+548 NNLVKDLSRVNQNQK

-647 LEMNFSEQGKR
+647 LEMNFSDQGKK
-658 EQQQEKKAKSHYY
+658 EQQQEKKSKSHYY

-676 EENSPKINLE
+676 EESGPKINLE

>member
-21 TSFSKTIKNNPK
+21 ASFSKTIKNNPK

-46 NALLASIE
+46 NSLLASIE

-70 IVGEVIQKLQI
+70 IVGEVMQKLQI

-202 EKGLDKNLHT
+202 EKNLDTNLHT
-212 QNKTPAKTN
+212 QNKTPIKAN

-249 AKKENDEE
+249 TKKESDEE
-257 IELKIPIK
+257 TELKTPIK

-300 EIKEPNLEPKKENLN
+300 EIKEPNLEPKKENLST
-315 IQKENFKTQNLKEMT
+315 QKENLKTQKEDLKETT
-330 HLGKEPLNKPD
+330 HLSKEPLNKSD

-352 PLKETVLNATLGK
+352 PLKEAVLNATLGK
-365 DIAKETIKETPNVKD
+365 DVAKETIKET
-380 FMQPDENV
+380 
-388 NLQEKTKSPLKETVL
+388 L
-403 NATLGKDIAKE
+403 
-414 TIKET
+414 
-419 PNVKDFMQPDENV
+419 
-432 NLQEKTKSPLKET
+432 
-445 VLNATLGKDIA
+445 
-456 KETIKETPNVKDFMQ
+456 NVKDFMQ

-529 TKENGENTAD
+529 TKENGENTAN

-548 NNLVKDLSRVSQNQK
+548 NNLVKDLSRVNQNQK

-647 LEMNFSEQGKR
+647 LEMNFSDQGKK

-676 EENSPKINLE
+676 EESGPKINLE

>member
-21 TSFSKTIKNNPK
+21 ASFSKTIKNNPK

-87 DKISVFESAPLM
+87 DKISIFESAPLM

-150 LAKDMGLEVRDIKVD
+150 LAKDMGLEVRDIKID

-202 EKGLDKNLHT
+202 EKSLDKNLHT

-233 LDSLIKKEDKT
+233 LDFLIKKEDKT

-257 IELKIPIK
+257 IELKTPIK

-292 KETLKLKE
+292 KETFKLKE
-300 EIKEPNLEPKKENLN
+300 EIKEPNLEPKKENLST
-315 IQKENFKTQNLKEMT
+315 QKENLKTQKEDLKEMT

-352 PLKETVLNATLGK
+352 PLKEAVLNATLGK

-380 FMQPDENV
+380 F
-388 NLQEKTKSPLKETVL
+388 
-403 NATLGKDIAKE
+403 I
-414 TIKET
+414 
-419 PNVKDFMQPDENV
+419 
-432 NLQEKTKSPLKET
+432 
-445 VLNATLGKDIA
+445 
-456 KETIKETPNVKDFMQ
+456 Q

-529 TKENGENTAD
+529 TKENGENTAN

-548 NNLVKDLSRVSQNQK
+548 NNLVKDLSRVNQNQK

-589 TKLSITLNPSNLGEV
+589 TKLSITLNPSNLGEI

>member
-21 TSFSKTIKNNPK
+21 ASFSKTIKNNPK

-46 NALLASIE
+46 NSLLASIE

-70 IVGEVIQKLQI
+70 IVGEVMQKLQI

-202 EKGLDKNLHT
+202 EKNLDTNLHT
-212 QNKTPAKTN
+212 QNKTPIKAN

-249 AKKENDEE
+249 TKKENDEE
-257 IELKIPIK
+257 TELKTPIK

-300 EIKEPNLEPKKENLN
+300 EIKEPNLEPKKENLST
-315 IQKENFKTQNLKEMT
+315 QKENLKTQKEDLKEMT
-330 HLGKEPLNKPD
+330 HLGKEPLNKSD

-352 PLKETVLNATLGK
+352 PLKEAVLNATLGK
-365 DIAKETIKETPNVKD
+365 DVAKETIKET
-380 FMQPDENV
+380 
-388 NLQEKTKSPLKETVL
+388 L
-403 NATLGKDIAKE
+403 
-414 TIKET
+414 
-419 PNVKDFMQPDENV
+419 
-432 NLQEKTKSPLKET
+432 
-445 VLNATLGKDIA
+445 
-456 KETIKETPNVKDFMQ
+456 NVKDFMQ

-529 TKENGENTAD
+529 TKENGENTAN
-539 TEKSGIDDL
+539 TEKSSIDDL
-548 NNLVKDLSRVSQNQK
+548 NNLVKDLSRVNQNQK

-647 LEMNFSEQGKR
+647 LEMNFSDQGKK
-658 EQQQEKKAKSHYY
+658 EQQQEKKSKSHYY

-676 EENSPKINLE
+676 EESGPKINLE

>member
-21 TSFSKTIKNNPK
+21 ASFGKTIKNNPK

-46 NALLASIE
+46 NSLLASIE

-70 IVGEVIQKLQI
+70 IVGEVMQKLQI

-202 EKGLDKNLHT
+202 EKNLDTNLHT
-212 QNKTPAKTN
+212 QNKTPIKTN

-249 AKKENDEE
+249 TKKENDEE
-257 IELKIPIK
+257 TELKTPIK

-300 EIKEPNLEPKKENLN
+300 EIKEPNLEPKKENLST
-315 IQKENFKTQNLKEMT
+315 QKENLKTQKEDLKEMT
-330 HLGKEPLNKPD
+330 HLGKEPLNKSD

-352 PLKETVLNATLGK
+352 PFKEAVLNATLGK
-365 DIAKETIKETPNVKD
+365 DVAKETIKET
-380 FMQPDENV
+380 
-388 NLQEKTKSPLKETVL
+388 L
-403 NATLGKDIAKE
+403 
-414 TIKET
+414 
-419 PNVKDFMQPDENV
+419 
-432 NLQEKTKSPLKET
+432 
-445 VLNATLGKDIA
+445 
-456 KETIKETPNVKDFMQ
+456 NVKDFMQ

-529 TKENGENTAD
+529 TKENGENTAN
-539 TEKSGIDDL
+539 TEKSSIDDL
-548 NNLVKDLSRVSQNQK
+548 NNLVKDLSRVNQNQK

-647 LEMNFSEQGKR
+647 LEMNFSDQGKK
-658 EQQQEKKAKSHYY
+658 EQQQEKKSKSHYY

-676 EENSPKINLE
+676 EESGPKINLE

>member
-21 TSFSKTIKNNPK
+21 ASFSKTIKNNPK
-33 EEKAGENERESFL
+33 EEKTGENERESFL
-46 NALLASIE
+46 NSLLASIE

-70 IVGEVIQKLQI
+70 IVGEVMQKLQI

-150 LAKDMGLEVRDIKVD
+150 LAKDMGLEVRNIKVD

-202 EKGLDKNLHT
+202 EKSLDKNLHT
-212 QNKTPAKTN
+212 QNKTPIKTN

-244 HQFDK
+244 RQLDQG
-249 AKKENDEE
+249 KKESDEE
-257 IELKIPIK
+257 IELKTPIK

-300 EIKEPNLEPKKENLN
+300 EIKEPNLESKKENLN
-315 IQKENFKTQNLKEMT
+315 TQKENLKTQKEDLKEMT

-352 PLKETVLNATLGK
+352 PLKEAVLNATLGK
-365 DIAKETIKETPNVKD
+365 DIAKETIKET
-380 FMQPDENV
+380 
-388 NLQEKTKSPLKETVL
+388 L
-403 NATLGKDIAKE
+403 
-414 TIKET
+414 
-419 PNVKDFMQPDENV
+419 
-432 NLQEKTKSPLKET
+432 
-445 VLNATLGKDIA
+445 
-456 KETIKETPNVKDFMQ
+456 NVKDFMQ

-529 TKENGENTAD
+529 TKENGENTAN

-548 NNLVKDLSRVSQNQK
+548 NNLVKDLSRVNQNQK

-647 LEMNFSEQGKR
+647 LEMNFSDQGKK
-658 EQQQEKKAKSHYY
+658 EQQQEKKSKSHYY

-676 EENSPKINLE
+676 EESGPKINLE

>member
-21 TSFSKTIKNNPK
+21 ASFSKTIKNNPK

-46 NALLASIE
+46 NSLLASIE

-70 IVGEVIQKLQI
+70 IVGEVMQKLQI

-202 EKGLDKNLHT
+202 EKSLDKNLHT
-212 QNKTPAKTN
+212 QNKTPIKTN

-244 HQFDK
+244 RQLDQG
-249 AKKENDEE
+249 KKESDEE
-257 IELKIPIK
+257 TELKTPIK

-292 KETLKLKE
+292 KETFKLKE
-300 EIKEPNLEPKKENLN
+300 EIKEPNLEPKKENLST
-315 IQKENFKTQNLKEMT
+315 QKENLKTQKEDLKEMA
-330 HLGKEPLNKPD
+330 HLGKEPLNKSD

-352 PLKETVLNATLGK
+352 PLKEAVLNATLGK
-365 DIAKETIKETPNVKD
+365 DVAKETIKET
-380 FMQPDENV
+380 
-388 NLQEKTKSPLKETVL
+388 L
-403 NATLGKDIAKE
+403 
-414 TIKET
+414 
-419 PNVKDFMQPDENV
+419 
-432 NLQEKTKSPLKET
+432 
-445 VLNATLGKDIA
+445 
-456 KETIKETPNVKDFMQ
+456 NVKDFMQ

-529 TKENGENTAD
+529 TKENGENTAN

-548 NNLVKDLSRVSQNQK
+548 NNLVKDLSRVNQNQK

-647 LEMNFSEQGKR
+647 LEMNFSDQGKK

>member
-1 MSNLAPQSEILNL
+1 MSNLSPQSEILNL

-21 TSFSKTIKNNPK
+21 ASFSKTIKNNPK

-46 NALLASIE
+46 NSLLASIE

-70 IVGEVIQKLQI
+70 IVGEVMQKLQI

-202 EKGLDKNLHT
+202 EKSLDKNLHT
-212 QNKTPAKTN
+212 QNKTPIKTN

-244 HQFDK
+244 RQLDQG
-249 AKKENDEE
+249 KKESDEE
-257 IELKIPIK
+257 TELKTPIK

-292 KETLKLKE
+292 KETFKLKE
-300 EIKEPNLEPKKENLN
+300 EIKEPNLEPKKENLST
-315 IQKENFKTQNLKEMT
+315 QKENLKTQKEDLKEMT
-330 HLGKEPLNKPD
+330 HLGKEPLNKSD

-352 PLKETVLNATLGK
+352 PLKEAVLNATLGK
-365 DIAKETIKETPNVKD
+365 DVAKETIKET
-380 FMQPDENV
+380 
-388 NLQEKTKSPLKETVL
+388 L
-403 NATLGKDIAKE
+403 
-414 TIKET
+414 
-419 PNVKDFMQPDENV
+419 
-432 NLQEKTKSPLKET
+432 
-445 VLNATLGKDIA
+445 
-456 KETIKETPNVKDFMQ
+456 NVKDFMQ

-529 TKENGENTAD
+529 TKENGENTAN

-548 NNLVKDLSRVSQNQK
+548 NNLVKDLSRVNQNQK

-647 LEMNFSEQGKR
+647 LEMNFSDQGKK

-676 EENSPKINLE
+676 EESGPKINLE

>member
-21 TSFSKTIKNNPK
+21 ASFSKTIKNNPK

-46 NALLASIE
+46 NSLLASIE

-70 IVGEVIQKLQI
+70 IVGEVMQKLQI

-87 DKISVFESAPLM
+87 DKISIFESAPLM

-202 EKGLDKNLHT
+202 EKNLDTNLHT
-212 QNKTPAKTN
+212 QNKTPIKTN

-249 AKKENDEE
+249 
-257 IELKIPIK
+257 
-265 TNKNEILNEV
+265 
-275 VEKFSQK
+275 
-282 TKINEKETQS
+282 TK
-292 KETLKLKE
+292 
-300 EIKEPNLEPKKENLN
+300 
-315 IQKENFKTQNLKEMT
+315 
-330 HLGKEPLNKPD
+330 
-341 ENVNLQEKTKS
+341 
-352 PLKETVLNATLGK
+352 
-365 DIAKETIKETPNVKD
+365 
-380 FMQPDENV
+380 
-388 NLQEKTKSPLKETVL
+388 
-403 NATLGKDIAKE
+403 
-414 TIKET
+414 
-419 PNVKDFMQPDENV
+419 
-432 NLQEKTKSPLKET
+432 
-445 VLNATLGKDIA
+445 
-456 KETIKETPNVKDFMQ
+456 
-471 KEFTQKETS
+471 
-480 KENLKDVKLNH
+480 
-491 LSEGLKI
+491 
-498 TSENLTKVVQNKTSE
+498 
-513 NLFSELLNKET
+513 
-524 NKELF
+524 
-529 TKENGENTAD
+529 KENGENTAN

-548 NNLVKDLSRVSQNQK
+548 NNLVKDLSRVNQNQK

-647 LEMNFSEQGKR
+647 LEMNFSDQGKK
-658 EQQQEKKAKSHYY
+658 EQQQEKKSKSHYY

-676 EENSPKINLE
+676 EESGPKINLE